1 MFPCICVRIF
11 VPRCHILLLY
21 ALSRRLWP
29 LLWSVGTS
37 GGNPMPL
44 CALLDVGHFLLF
56 LKGRTGQIAE
66 HSWSIGIL
74 DSIPQWFF
82 LILFG
87 ILFFLRLEL
96 FLSLLRERRRLRP
109 NDWNSG
115 AERQLNNTKKK
126 GGNWRRRDWHTVAKN
141 KRRACPPHFLFS
153 VFRKRVPSSHEKKKN
168 YFERAAPKH

>member
-29 LLWSVGTS
+29 LLMIRWDKWRQPNATVRSTRRRTFFIIFERENGANS
-37 GGNPMPL
+37 G
-44 CALLDVGHFLLF
+44 AFVVD
-56 LKGRTGQIAE
+56 R
-66 HSWSIGIL
+66 
-74 DSIPQWFF
+74 DSQFNSTMVF
-82 LILFG
+82 YILFG

-153 VFRKRVPSSHEKKKN
+153 VFCKRVHRLMKKKKN